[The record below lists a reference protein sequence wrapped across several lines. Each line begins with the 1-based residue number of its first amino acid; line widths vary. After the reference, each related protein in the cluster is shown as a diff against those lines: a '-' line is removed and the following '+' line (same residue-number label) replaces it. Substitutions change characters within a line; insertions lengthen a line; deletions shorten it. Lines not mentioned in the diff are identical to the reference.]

1 MLKKTPLYQITLLI
15 LGVLF
20 FILNYYTPFQHDD
33 YAYAFNYDEN
43 SAIVRPTNIPISGI
57 FDIFTSQY
65 WHYICVNGRFFTHI
79 IVQLF
84 CGLFGKAIFNIISSI
99 VFICGIHLIVK
110 YINCNNVNKSIIA
123 IIIFSCLISFIPDFG
138 QTFLWLSG
146 SVNYMWAS
154 FATLFII
161 MIFNRTLSL
170 QKDRSKYYPILFI
183 SGLFLCWMQESI
195 SIGLGCVT
203 FLYLIRYKRHKLN
216 KSTIILILGIVLGT
230 ALLIF
235 TPANFMR
242 IGNEEV
248 ISKDLTIIQLFF
260 VRILNIIFF
269 IHNQKVV
276 LLLIIILCCLRL
288 FKRKI
293 YQSIFNENRILI
305 LTILF
310 DIIFIF
316 ALGKP
321 DARIGVGISLFSMIL
336 ILKILSNYSIYINKH
351 LKCLIVFVFILKGTN
366 SYINA
371 VEETHRYYN
380 YKIGEITKLINAPN
394 EAIIKNID
402 LDKTGKYIYYN
413 CFSPDKYNF
422 HNKPRAVYYGKTYMQ
437 SIPTEIYS
445 RYINNDILHE
455 TTCLNYISNDTISAT
470 NIYSLPDNSYWI
482 IPIDSKFDNPTNK
495 KLKIIGYNDN
505 INTTLTSKQKIL
517 NTLFGFTYNQPEVAT
532 GFILTLNNHSYLIFP
547 ALQSTT
553 KIELQLN
560 TTDSTYNI
568 CFQKQFE
575 YNEKNIDNNSGI

>member
-1 MLKKTPLYQITLLI
+1 MIKYFSKIPFYQITLLF

-43 SAIVRPTNIPISGI
+43 SAIVRPTNIPISDI
-57 FDIFTSQY
+57 SDIFTSQY
-65 WHYICVNGRFFTHI
+65 WHYLCVNGRFFTHI

-84 CGLFGKAIFNIISSI
+84 CGLLGKAIFNIISSI

-110 YINCNNVNKSIIA
+110 YINCNYVNKSILA
-123 IIIFSCLISFIPDFG
+123 IIVFSCLISFIPDFG
-138 QTFLWLSG
+138 LTFLWLSG

-161 MIFNRTLSL
+161 ILFNRTLSL
-170 QKDRSKYYPILFI
+170 SKDRPKYYSFLFL

-195 SIGLGCVT
+195 SIGLGCVA

-216 KSTIILILGIVLGT
+216 KSTLILILGIVSGT
-230 ALLIF
+230 ALLIL

-242 IGNEEV
+242 IGNDEV

-260 VRILNIIFF
+260 GRIINIIFF
-269 IHNQKVV
+269 ILNQKIV
-276 LLLIIILCCLRL
+276 LFLLIILCCLRL

-293 YQSIFNENRILI
+293 YHSIFNENKILI
-305 LTILF
+305 LTLLF

-336 ILKILSNYSIYINKH
+336 LLKMLFNCSIYMNKY
-351 LKCLIVFVFILKGTN
+351 LKYLIVFVLILKGTN

-371 VEETHRYYN
+371 IDQTHRYYN
-380 YKIGEITKLINAPN
+380 YKLGEITKLINAPN
-394 EAIIKNID
+394 EAIIESLHYNKEQ
-402 LDKTGKYIYYN
+402 TFAYY
-413 CFSPDKYNF
+413 CDFAPDKYNF

-445 RYINNDILHE
+445 RYMNNDMLHE
-455 TTCLNYISNDTISAT
+455 TICLNYISNDTISAT

-482 IPIDSKFDNPTNK
+482 IPIDYKFDNPTNK
-495 KLKIIGYNDN
+495 ELRIIGYNDN
-505 INTTLTSKQKIL
+505 INTTLTSKQKIF
-517 NTLFGFTYNQPEVAT
+517 NTLFTYNQPQISVI
-532 GFILTLNNHSYLIFP
+532 GFILTSNCKSYLIFP
-547 ALQSTT
+547 ALQSTD

-568 CFQKQFE
+568 CFHK
-575 YNEKNIDNNSGI
+575 